1 MKSLARGVEIL
12 KDFAKKNNKTKLAK
26 DILDLEKV
34 PSYQSEEENNNTNEI
49 VNEDENISTDDNSQ
63 EENENT
69 NDENINK
76 EETNI
81 VVEDKPVSILSSL
94 NVDKSISYKKEIR
107 IDTVLVVSFVYKFNK
122 INNNTLQYIIYNEK
136 LFNEHYEEI
145 KTIAQELQET
155 IKKDLENNGFNPLI
169 L

>member
-1 MKSLARGVEIL
+1 MKENINEETIIDNTEI
-12 KDFAKKNNKTKLAK
+12 K
-26 DILDLEKV
+26 I
-34 PSYQSEEENNNTNEI
+34 EEENNNTNEDI
-49 VNEDENISTDDNSQ
+49 IETEGVSIDENSQ

-94 NVDKSISYKKEIR
+94 DVDKSISYKKDIKM
-107 IDTVLVVSFVYKFNK
+107 DTVLVVSFMYNFNK
-122 INNNTLQYIIYNEK
+122 VNNNTLQYIIYNEK
-136 LFNEHYEEI
+136 LFNEHYDEI

-155 IKKDLENNGFNPLI
+155 IKKDLESNGFNPLI

>member
-1 MKSLARGVEIL
+1 MKENINEETII
-12 KDFAKKNNKTKLAK
+12 DNTKL
-26 DILDLEKV
+26 ET
-34 PSYQSEEENNNTNEI
+34 EEENNNTNEDI
-49 VNEDENISTDDNSQ
+49 IETEGVSIDENSQ

-94 NVDKSISYKKEIR
+94 NVDKSISYKKEIK
-107 IDTVLVVSFVYKFNK
+107 IDTILVVSFIYNFNK
-122 INNNTLQYIIYNEK
+122 VNNNTLQYIIYNEK
-136 LFNEHYEEI
+136 LFNEHYDEI
-145 KTIAQELQET
+145 KAIAQELQET
-155 IKKDLENNGFNPLI
+155 IKKDLESNGFNPLI

>member
-1 MKSLARGVEIL
+1 M
-12 KDFAKKNNKTKLAK
+12 
-26 DILDLEKV
+26 
-34 PSYQSEEENNNTNEI
+34 EEN
-49 VNEDENISTDDNSQ
+49 VNEEVITDNTEIEIEDVSIDESSQ
-63 EENENT
+63 KENENT

-94 NVDKSISYKKEIR
+94 DVDKSISYKKDIKM
-107 IDTVLVVSFVYKFNK
+107 DTVLVVSFMYNFNK
-122 INNNTLQYIIYNEK
+122 VNNNTLQYIIYNEK
-136 LFNEHYEEI
+136 LFNEHYDEI
-145 KTIAQELQET
+145 KAIAQELQET

>member
-1 MKSLARGVEIL
+1 MKENINEEVITDNTELEI
-12 KDFAKKNNKTKLAK
+12 
-26 DILDLEKV
+26 
-34 PSYQSEEENNNTNEI
+34 EEENNNTNEDI
-49 VNEDENISTDDNSQ
+49 IETEDVSIEESPQ

-94 NVDKSISYKKEIR
+94 DVDKSISYKKEIK
-107 IDTVLVVSFVYKFNK
+107 IDTILVVSFVYNFNK
-122 INNNTLQYIIYNEK
+122 VNNNTLQYIIYNEK
-136 LFNEHYEEI
+136 LFNEHYDEI
-145 KTIAQELQET
+145 KAVAQELQET

>member
-1 MKSLARGVEIL
+1 MKENINEETIIDNTEI
-12 KDFAKKNNKTKLAK
+12 K
-26 DILDLEKV
+26 I
-34 PSYQSEEENNNTNEI
+34 EEENNNTNEDI
-49 VNEDENISTDDNSQ
+49 IETEGVSTDDNSQ
-63 EENENT
+63 EENENA
-69 NDENINK
+69 NDENTNE

-94 NVDKSISYKKEIR
+94 DVDKSISYKKEIK
-107 IDTVLVVSFVYKFNK
+107 IDTILVVSFVYNFNK

-136 LFNEHYEEI
+136 LFNEHYDEI
-145 KTIAQELQET
+145 KAVAQELQET